1 MSVLSLVIVLL
12 SGGVLQAVLPTW
24 AAAGQMPVPVLP
36 ALVVYYAL
44 TRNRVAAFWIGVAA
58 GLVQDALGIVPL
70 GFSSCCF
77 AVAALLL
84 NRYREEVFEWEGLTH
99 MILGGAA
106 AAGTTLALGLLLGAA
121 AGMHLPVG
129 RIALK
134 TLGAAGLGVATTP
147 LVCRGVRRLDVM
159 LGLVAEARR

>member
-1 MSVLSLVIVLL
+1 MRLLSLTVVLL

-24 AAAGQMPVPVLP
+24 AVAGQMPVPVLP

-44 TRNRVAAFWIGVAA
+44 TRNRAAAFWIAVSA

-84 NRYREEVFEWEGLTH
+84 NRYREEVFEWEDLTH
-99 MILGGAA
+99 MILGGVTV
-106 AAGTTLALGLLLGAA
+106 GGVTLALGVLLGAA
-121 AGMHLPVG
+121 ADMHLPAG
-129 RIALK
+129 RIVLK
-134 TLGAAGLGVATTP
+134 TFGAAALGVATTP
-147 LVCRGVRRLDVM
+147 LVCRGVHHLDVM
-159 LGLVAEARR
+159 LGLVQEGRR

>member
-1 MSVLSLVIVLL
+1 MSLLLLAVVLL
-12 SGGVLQAVLPTW
+12 FGGVLQAVLPTW

-36 ALVVYYAL
+36 ALVVYYSL
-44 TRNRVAAFWIGVAA
+44 TRGRVRAFWIAVAA

-121 AGMHLPVG
+121 AGLDLPAG
-129 RIALK
+129 RILLK
-134 TLGAAGLGVATTP
+134 TLGAAALGVLTTP
-147 LVCRGVRRLDVM
+147 LVCRAIRRLDVM
-159 LGLVAEARR
+159 LDLLSEARR